1 MQMPNTCK
9 RVCQYSTM
17 THPLVAYL
25 NPNQSIDC
33 YALMTDLGLWH
44 EGWRSL
50 RCWQRL
56 SYNTPLPSRRWR

>member
-9 RVCQYSTM
+9 RVCKYSTM

-33 YALMTDLGLWH
+33 YALITDL
-44 EGWRSL
+44 SL
-50 RCWQRL
+50 SL
-56 SYNTPLPSRRWR
+56 LFYKIPHKTAKTGNIFV